1 MVTTVSEFIQNSTKR
16 RLRLAVEG
24 IVQGVGFRP
33 FVYGLAK
40 DVGVVGWVKNTAR
53 GVLIDIEGTID
64 QLQVFQ
70 KRLEQDKPP
79 HAFLQHLETQWM
91 SLAGYTDFEI
101 RPSDAA
107 HSSIATPKS
116 ALILPDLATCPACL
130 HEIYNPA
137 NRRYRYPFTNCT
149 HCGPR
154 FSILRSLPYDRPN
167 TTMQQF
173 QMCPECHA
181 EYENPLDRRFHAQP
195 NACPHCGPH
204 LELWDRQGKSVFEN
218 LPNPPN
224 PPSLQ
229 GNGGTG
235 LPSPPGNGGT
245 GLPSPRRRGAGGE
258 VNPDDLT
265 EVQSTFQTLSKTLA
279 SHDEALLQTANAIRQ
294 GKIMA
299 IKGLGGFH
307 LVVDAGNETAVRTLR
322 DRKRRPDKPLA
333 LMYPSL
339 ELIREH
345 CQVSEVEENLLRSSE
360 APIVL
365 LQSKI
370 QNLKS
375 KIAPS
380 VAPGNPYLGVMLPY
394 TPLHHLLL
402 SELGFPIVA
411 TSGNLSSEPICTDEW
426 DALNQLQDIAD
437 LFLVHDR
444 PIARPVDDSI
454 VRVVCEQPIVLR
466 RARGYAPFP
475 ITLPSKSTSHDS
487 SIILAVGAHL
497 KNTVALYLN
506 HQILLSQHLGD
517 LDNLQ
522 TSDRFQEAIHHL
534 LNIYEVQP
542 SAIACD
548 AHPDYYS
555 TQFAHAL
562 IEVKAESRQATEQK
576 LFPSAICHLPSAFPT
591 STPVIPVQHH
601 YAHVLSCMVDNQ
613 LEPPVLGIAW
623 DGTGYGLDG
632 TIWGGEFLNIPA
644 NGFERTAHLRSFPLP
659 GGEQAVKE
667 PRRCALGLLY
677 ECFGNRAFE
686 MLELAPLQAFSP
698 QELKVLQTM
707 LQRGLNTPKTSSA
720 GRLFDAIAALLG
732 LCQQASF
739 EGQAAM
745 QLEFA
750 TNGFKTNEAYPYEL
764 MCPPH
769 SPMILNYSPMLNAIL
784 DDIHEQISQ
793 AIVAAKFHN
802 TLIEGMV
809 AIANR
814 VGVEKIVLTG
824 GCFQNRYLLER
835 AIARLKAEGFSIYW
849 HHRIPTNDG
858 GIAAGQIMA
867 ALRALQNQSEG
878 E

>member
-1 MVTTVSEFIQNSTKR
+1 MVTTALGFIQNSTKR
-16 RLRLAVEG
+16 RLCLTVEG

-40 DVGVVGWVKNTAR
+40 EVGVVGWVKNTDR
-53 GVLIDIEGTID
+53 GVLIDIEGTIE
-64 QLQVFQ
+64 QLQIFQ
-70 KRLEQDKPP
+70 KRLKQDKPP
-79 HAFLQHLETQWM
+79 HAFLQHIETQWM
-91 SLAGYTDFEI
+91 NLAGYTDFEI

-107 HSSIATPKS
+107 HSSLATPKS

-130 HEIYNPA
+130 HEIFDPA

-167 TTMQQF
+167 TTMQRF

-204 LELWDRQGKSVFEN
+204 LELWDRQGK
-218 LPNPPN
+218 
-224 PPSLQ
+224 
-229 GNGGTG
+229 
-235 LPSPPGNGGT
+235 
-245 GLPSPRRRGAGGE
+245 
-258 VNPDDLT
+258 
-265 EVQSTFQTLSKTLA
+265 TLA

-294 GKIMA
+294 GKILA

-322 DRKRRPDKPLA
+322 DHKRRPDKPLA

-339 ELIREH
+339 ELIRKH

-370 QNLKS
+370 HNLKS
-375 KIAPS
+375 TIAPS

-411 TSGNLSSEPICTDEW
+411 TSGNLSSEPICTDEF
-426 DALNQLQDIAD
+426 DALNRLQDIAD

-454 VRVVCEQPIVLR
+454 VRVVCDSVSEAGRSPALLLSADRPIVLR

-475 ITLPSKSTSHDS
+475 ITPPSKSTSHNS

-506 HQILLSQHLGD
+506 HQILMSQHLGD
-517 LDNLQ
+517 LDNLS
-522 TSDRFQEAIHHL
+522 TIDRFQEAIHHL

-542 SAIACD
+542 TTIACD

-555 TQFAHAL
+555 TQFANVL
-562 IEVKAESRQATEQK
+562 SQKATH
-576 LFPSAICHLPSAFPT
+576 P

-613 LEPPVLGIAW
+613 LETPVLGITW

-632 TIWGGEFLNIPA
+632 TIWGGEFLNILA
-644 NGFERTAHLRSFPLP
+644 NGFERMAHLRSFPLP

-677 ECFGNRAFE
+677 ECFGNRAFK
-686 MLELAPLQAFSP
+686 MLELAPLQAFSE

-732 LCQQASF
+732 LCPQASF

-750 TNGFKTNEAYPYEL
+750 TNGFKTYEVYPYEL
-764 MCPPH
+764 LCPVH
-769 SPMILNYSPMLNAIL
+769 SPMILDYSPMLNAIL

-793 AIVAAKFHN
+793 EIIAAKFHN

-814 VGVEKIVLTG
+814 LGVEQIVLTG

-835 AIARLKAEGFSIYW
+835 AIARLKTEGFLIYW

-867 ALRALQNQSEG
+867 ALRVLQNQSGG

>member
-1 MVTTVSEFIQNSTKR
+1 MLTTASEFIQNSTKR
-16 RLRLAVEG
+16 RLQLTIEG

-40 DVGVVGWVKNTAR
+40 DVGVVGWVKNTDR
-53 GVLIDIEGTID
+53 GVSIDIEGTVE

-79 HAFLQHLETQWM
+79 HAFLQHIETQWM
-91 SLAGYTDFEI
+91 SFAGYTDFEI

-130 HEIYNPA
+130 DEIFDPA
-137 NRRYRYPFTNCT
+137 NRRHRYPFTNCT

-195 NACPHCGPH
+195 NACPTCGPH
-204 LELWDRQGKSVFEN
+204 LELWDRQG
-218 LPNPPN
+218 
-224 PPSLQ
+224 
-229 GNGGTG
+229 
-235 LPSPPGNGGT
+235 
-245 GLPSPRRRGAGGE
+245 
-258 VNPDDLT
+258 
-265 EVQSTFQTLSKTLA
+265 KTLA

-294 GKIMA
+294 GKILA

-307 LVVDAGNETAVRTLR
+307 LVVDASNETAVRTLR

-345 CQVSEVEENLLRSSE
+345 CQVSEEEEKLLRSSE

-370 QNLKS
+370 HNFKS
-375 KIAPS
+375 TIAPS
-380 VAPGNPYLGVMLPY
+380 VAPDNPYLGVMLPY

-411 TSGNLSSEPICTDEW
+411 TSGNLSSEPICTDEL
-426 DALNQLQDIAD
+426 DALNRLQDIAD

-454 VRVVCEQPIVLR
+454 VRVVCDSVSVTRSDSEVRASAGRSPALLLSADRPIILR

-475 ITLPSKSTSHDS
+475 ITPSSKSTSHDS
-487 SIILAVGAHL
+487 SVILAVGAHQ

-506 HQILLSQHLGD
+506 HQILMSQHLGD
-517 LDNLQ
+517 LDNLS
-522 TSDRFQEAIHHL
+522 TIDRFQEAIHHL
-534 LNIYEVQP
+534 LNIYDVHP
-542 SAIACD
+542 TAIATD

-555 TQFAHAL
+555 TQFANVL
-562 IEVKAESRQATEQK
+562 SQEAT
-576 LFPSAICHLPSAFPT
+576 PP
-591 STPVIPVQHH
+591 STPVVSVQHH

-644 NGFERTAHLRSFPLP
+644 SGFERTAHLRSFPLP

-686 MLELAPLQAFSP
+686 MVELPPLQAFSP

-750 TNGFKTNEAYPYEL
+750 TNGFKTDEAYPYEL
-764 MCPPH
+764 LCPVY
-769 SPMILNYSPMLNAIL
+769 SPMILDYSPMLNAIL
-784 DDIHEQISQ
+784 NDIHEQISQ
-793 AIVAAKFHN
+793 ASVAAKFHN

-814 VGVEKIVLTG
+814 VGVEQIVLTG
-824 GCFQNRYLLER
+824 GCFQNRYLLEG
-835 AIARLKAEGFSIYW
+835 AIARLKIEGFSIYW

-867 ALRALQNQSEG
+867 ALRALQNESGG

>member
-1 MVTTVSEFIQNSTKR
+1 MLTTASGFIQNSTKR
-16 RLRLAVEG
+16 RLCLAVEG

-40 DVGVVGWVKNTAR
+40 DVGVVGWVKNTDR
-53 GVLIDIEGTID
+53 GVSIDIEGTVE

-79 HAFLQHLETQWM
+79 HAFLQYLETQWM

-107 HSSIATPKS
+107 DSSIATPKS

-130 HEIYNPA
+130 HEIYDSA

-167 TTMQQF
+167 TTMQRF
-173 QMCPECHA
+173 QMCPECRT

-195 NACPHCGPH
+195 NACPTCGPH
-204 LELWDRQGKSVFEN
+204 LQLWDRQG
-218 LPNPPN
+218 
-224 PPSLQ
+224 
-229 GNGGTG
+229 
-235 LPSPPGNGGT
+235 
-245 GLPSPRRRGAGGE
+245 
-258 VNPDDLT
+258 
-265 EVQSTFQTLSKTLA
+265 KTLA

-294 GKIMA
+294 GKILA

-307 LVVDAGNETAVRTLR
+307 LVVDAGNEAAVKTLR

-345 CQVSEVEENLLRSSE
+345 CQVSEEEEKLLRSSE

-365 LQSKI
+365 LQKRKAEGRGQRAEGLDAKSRSLLAIDKKQGSEFLTQSKI
-370 QNLKS
+370 VL
-375 KIAPS
+375 S
-380 VAPGNPYLGVMLPY
+380 VAPDNPYLGVMLPY

-411 TSGNLSSEPICTDEW
+411 TSGNLSSEPIYTDEL
-426 DALNQLQDIAD
+426 DALNRLQNIAD

-454 VRVVCEQPIVLR
+454 MRVVCARPIVLR

-475 ITLPSKSTSHDS
+475 ITPPSKSTSHDS
-487 SIILAVGAHL
+487 SVILAVGAHQ

-506 HQILLSQHLGD
+506 HQILMSQHLGD
-517 LDNLQ
+517 LDNLS
-522 TSDRFQEAIHHL
+522 TIDRFQEAIHHL

-542 SAIACD
+542 TTIACD

-555 TQFAHAL
+555 TQFAHTL
-562 IEVKAESRQATEQK
+562 IELNAQSKQANEQK
-576 LFPSAICHLPSAFPT
+576 RFPPGLCLLPSAFSQEATHP
-591 STPVIPVQHH
+591 STPVVSVQHH

-686 MLELAPLQAFSP
+686 MVELAPLQAFSS

-750 TNGFKTNEAYPYEL
+750 TNGFKTDEAYPYKL
-764 MCPPH
+764 LCPPQA
-769 SPMILNYSPMLNAIL
+769 PIILDYSPMLNAIL
-784 DDIHEQISQ
+784 GDIYEQISQ
-793 AIVAAKFHN
+793 EIVAAKFHN

-814 VGVEKIVLTG
+814 VGVEQIVLTG

-835 AIARLKAEGFSIYW
+835 AIAQFKTEGFSIYW

-867 ALRALQNQSEG
+867 ALRALQNESGG

>member
-16 RLRLAVEG
+16 RLRLTVEG

-40 DVGVVGWVKNTAR
+40 EVGVLGWVKNTDR
-53 GVLIDIEGTID
+53 GVSIDIEGTIE
-64 QLQVFQ
+64 QLQIFQ
-70 KRLEQDKPP
+70 KRLLQDKPH
-79 HAFLQHLETQWM
+79 HAFLQHIETQWM

-101 RPSDAA
+101 HPSDAA
-107 HSSIATPKS
+107 DSSIATPKS

-130 HEIYNPA
+130 HEIYDPA
-137 NRRYRYPFTNCT
+137 T
-149 HCGPR
+149 
-154 FSILRSLPYDRPN
+154 
-167 TTMQQF
+167 
-173 QMCPECHA
+173 
-181 EYENPLDRRFHAQP
+181 RRFHAQP
-195 NACPHCGPH
+195 NACPTCGPH
-204 LELWDRQGKSVFEN
+204 LELWDRQG
-218 LPNPPN
+218 
-224 PPSLQ
+224 
-229 GNGGTG
+229 
-235 LPSPPGNGGT
+235 
-245 GLPSPRRRGAGGE
+245 
-258 VNPDDLT
+258 
-265 EVQSTFQTLSKTLA
+265 KTLA

-294 GKIMA
+294 GKILA

-307 LVVDAGNETAVRTLR
+307 LVVDGGNETAVRALR
-322 DRKRRPDKPLA
+322 DRKRRPNKPLA

-345 CQVSEVEENLLRSSE
+345 CQVSEEEEKLLCSSE

-375 KIAPS
+375 TIAPS
-380 VAPGNPYLGVMLPY
+380 VAPDNPYLGVMLPY

-411 TSGNLSSEPICTDEW
+411 TSGNLSSEPIYTDEL
-426 DALNQLQDIAD
+426 DALNRLQDIAD

-454 VRVVCEQPIVLR
+454 VRVVGDRPIVLHEHFKPHPSPPLTKGRKQEVSPLTQGALKGVSSIRAGGLIVLR

-475 ITLPSKSTSHDS
+475 ITPPSKSTSHDS

-506 HQILLSQHLGD
+506 HQILMSQHLGD
-517 LDNLQ
+517 LDNLS
-522 TSDRFQEAIHHL
+522 TIDRFQEAIHHL

-542 SAIACD
+542 TAIATD

-555 TQFAHAL
+555 TQFANAL
-562 IEVKAESRQATEQK
+562 IEVKAESKQATEQK
-576 LFPSAICHLPSAFPT
+576 RFPSALCPLPSAFPT

-632 TIWGGEFLNIPA
+632 TIWGGEFLNILA

-686 MLELAPLQAFSP
+686 MLELASVQAFSR
-698 QELKVLQTM
+698 QKLKVLQAM
-707 LQRGLNTPKTSSA
+707 LQRELNAPKTSSA

-750 TNGFKTNEAYPYEL
+750 ANGFKTDEAYPYEL
-764 MCPPH
+764 LCPTQA
-769 SPMILNYSPMLNAIL
+769 PMILDYSPMLNAIL
-784 DDIHEQISQ
+784 DDIHEPISQ
-793 AIVAAKFHN
+793 EIVAAKFHN

-809 AIANR
+809 ANAKR
-814 VGVEKIVLTG
+814 VGVEQIVLTG

-835 AIARLKAEGFSIYW
+835 AIARLKKEGFSIYW

-867 ALRALQNQSEG
+867 ALRALQNQSGGRENVSSR
-878 E
+878 

>member
-1 MVTTVSEFIQNSTKR
+1 MLTTAPRFPHNSTKH

-33 FVYGLAK
+33 FVYSLAK
-40 DVGVVGWVKNTAR
+40 DVGVVGWVKNTDR
-53 GVLIDIEGTID
+53 GVSIDIEGTIY
-64 QLQVFQ
+64 QLQIFQ
-70 KRLEQDKPP
+70 KRLKQDKPP
-79 HAFLQHLETQWM
+79 HAFLQHIETQWM
-91 SLAGYTDFEI
+91 NLAGYTDFEI

-107 HSSIATPKS
+107 HSSLATPKS

-130 HEIYNPA
+130 HEIYDPA

-167 TTMQQF
+167 TTMQRF
-173 QMCPECHA
+173 QMCPECRA

-195 NACPHCGPH
+195 NACPTCGPH
-204 LELWDRQGKSVFEN
+204 LELWDRQGK
-218 LPNPPN
+218 
-224 PPSLQ
+224 
-229 GNGGTG
+229 
-235 LPSPPGNGGT
+235 
-245 GLPSPRRRGAGGE
+245 
-258 VNPDDLT
+258 
-265 EVQSTFQTLSKTLA
+265 TLA
-279 SHDEALLQTANAIRQ
+279 SHDEALLQMANAIRQ
-294 GKIMA
+294 GKILA

-339 ELIREH
+339 ELIREY
-345 CQVSEVEENLLRSSE
+345 CQVSEEEEKLLRSSE

-426 DALNQLQDIAD
+426 DALNRLQDIAD

-454 VRVVCEQPIVLR
+454 VRAVCEQPIVLR

-475 ITLPSKSTSHDS
+475 ITPPSKSTSHDLHLVPLITPNKKLSMSPRPRVPASVLKADSNS

-506 HQILLSQHLGD
+506 HQILMSQHLGD
-517 LDNLQ
+517 LDNLS
-522 TSDRFQEAIHHL
+522 TIDRFQEAIHHL

-542 SAIACD
+542 TAMPKAVPLHIACD

-555 TQFAHAL
+555 TQFANVL
-562 IEVKAESRQATEQK
+562 SQEATH
-576 LFPSAICHLPSAFPT
+576 PSTA
-591 STPVIPVQHH
+591 VIPVQHH

-686 MLELAPLQAFSP
+686 MVELAPLQAFSP

-745 QLEFA
+745 QLEFV
-750 TNGFKTNEAYPYEL
+750 TNGFKTHEAYPYEL
-764 MCPPH
+764 LCLSH
-769 SPMILNYSPMLNAIL
+769 SPLILDYSLMLNAIL

-793 AIVAAKFHN
+793 EIIAAKFHN

-814 VGVEKIVLTG
+814 VGVEQIVLTG

-835 AIARLKAEGFSIYW
+835 AIARLKTEGFSIYW
-849 HHRIPTNDG
+849 HHQIPTNDG

-867 ALRALQNQSEG
+867 ALRALQNQSG
-878 E
+878 GA

>member
-1 MVTTVSEFIQNSTKR
+1 MVTTVSESIQNSTKR
-16 RLRLAVEG
+16 RLRLSVEG

-40 DVGVVGWVKNTAR
+40 DVGVVGWVKNTDS
-53 GVLIDIEGTID
+53 GVSIDIEGSIE

-70 KRLEQDKPP
+70 KRLDQDKPP
-79 HAFLQHLETQWM
+79 HAFLQHIETQWI
-91 SLAGYTDFEI
+91 SLVGYTDFEI

-107 HSSIATPKS
+107 DSSIATPKS

-130 HEIYNPA
+130 HEIDDPA

-167 TTMQQF
+167 TTMQRF

-195 NACPHCGPH
+195 NACPTCGPH
-204 LELWDRQGKSVFEN
+204 LELCDRQG
-218 LPNPPN
+218 
-224 PPSLQ
+224 
-229 GNGGTG
+229 
-235 LPSPPGNGGT
+235 
-245 GLPSPRRRGAGGE
+245 
-258 VNPDDLT
+258 
-265 EVQSTFQTLSKTLA
+265 KTLA
-279 SHDEALLQTANAIRQ
+279 SHDEALQQTANAIRQ
-294 GKIMA
+294 GKILA

-307 LVVDAGNETAVRTLR
+307 LVVDGGNETAVRALR

-345 CQVSEVEENLLRSSE
+345 CQVSEEEEKLLCSSE

-375 KIAPS
+375 TIAPS
-380 VAPGNPYLGVMLPY
+380 VAPDNPYLGVMLAY

-411 TSGNLSSEPICTDEW
+411 TSGNLSSEPICTDEL
-426 DALNQLQDIAD
+426 DALNRLQDIAD

-454 VRVVCEQPIVLR
+454 VRVVWDRPIVLR

-475 ITLPSKSTSHDS
+475 ITPPSKSTSHNS
-487 SIILAVGAHL
+487 SVILAVGAHQ

-506 HQILLSQHLGD
+506 HQILMSQHLGD
-517 LDNLQ
+517 LDNLS
-522 TSDRFQEAIHHL
+522 TIDRFQEAIHHL
-534 LNIYEVQP
+534 LNIYEVHP
-542 SAIACD
+542 TAIACD

-555 TQFAHAL
+555 TQFANAL
-562 IEVKAESRQATEQK
+562 IEVKAESKQATGATEQK
-576 LFPSAICHLPSAFPT
+576 RFPSAVCHLPSAFRT
-591 STPVIPVQHH
+591 STAVIPVQHH

-632 TIWGGEFLNIPA
+632 TIWGGEFLNILA

-686 MLELAPLQAFSP
+686 MSELAPLQSFSK

-750 TNGFKTNEAYPYEL
+750 TNGFKTHQAYPYEVL
-764 MCPPH
+764 CPVH
-769 SPMILNYSPMLNAIL
+769 SPMILDYSPMLNAIL

-793 AIVAAKFHN
+793 EIVAAKFHN

-814 VGVEKIVLTG
+814 VGVEQIVLTG
-824 GCFQNRYLLER
+824 GCFQNRYLLEHTVD
-835 AIARLKAEGFSIYW
+835 RLNTEGFSVYW

-867 ALRALQNQSEG
+867 ALRALQNQSGGRENVSCRTR
-878 E
+878 

>member
-1 MVTTVSEFIQNSTKR
+1 MVTTASGFIQNSTKR
-16 RLRLAVEG
+16 RLCLAVEG

-40 DVGVVGWVKNTAR
+40 DVGVVGWVKNTDR
-53 GVLIDIEGTID
+53 GVSIDIEGTIE

-79 HAFLQHLETQWM
+79 HAFLQHIETEWM
-91 SLAGYTDFEI
+91 SLAGYTDFDI

-107 HSSIATPKS
+107 DSSISTPKS

-130 HEIYNPA
+130 HEIYDPA

-173 QMCPECHA
+173 QMCPECRA
-181 EYENPLDRRFHAQP
+181 EYQNPLDRRFHAQP
-195 NACPHCGPH
+195 NACPTCGPH
-204 LELWDRQGKSVFEN
+204 LELWDRQGK
-218 LPNPPN
+218 
-224 PPSLQ
+224 
-229 GNGGTG
+229 
-235 LPSPPGNGGT
+235 
-245 GLPSPRRRGAGGE
+245 
-258 VNPDDLT
+258 
-265 EVQSTFQTLSKTLA
+265 TLA
-279 SHDEALLQTANAIRQ
+279 SHDQALLQTANAIRQ
-294 GKIMA
+294 GKILA

-345 CQVSEVEENLLRSSE
+345 CQVSEEEEKLLCSSE

-380 VAPGNPYLGVMLPY
+380 VAPGNPDLGVMLPY

-411 TSGNLSSEPICTDEW
+411 TSGNLSSEPICTDEL
-426 DALNQLQDIAD
+426 DALNRLQNIAD

-454 VRVVCEQPIVLR
+454 VRVVGEQPIVLHEHFKPHPSPPLTKGREQEVSPLTKGGLRGVSSIRAGGLIVLR

-475 ITLPSKSTSHDS
+475 ITPPSKLTSHDS

-506 HQILLSQHLGD
+506 HQILMSQHLGD
-517 LDNLQ
+517 LDNLS
-522 TSDRFQEAIHHL
+522 TIDRFQEAIHHL

-542 SAIACD
+542 VAIATD

-555 TQFAHAL
+555 TQFANAL
-562 IEVKAESRQATEQK
+562 IELNAQSKQATEQK
-576 LFPSAICHLPSAFPT
+576 RFPSALCPLPSAFRT

-686 MLELAPLQAFSP
+686 MVELAPLQAFSP

-750 TNGFKTNEAYPYEL
+750 PNGFKTNETYPYEL
-764 MCPPH
+764 LCPVD
-769 SPMILNYSPMLNAIL
+769 SPMILDYSPMLNAIL

-793 AIVAAKFHN
+793 EIVAAKFHN

-809 AIANR
+809 AIAKR
-814 VGVEKIVLTG
+814 VGVEQIVLTG
-824 GCFQNRYLLER
+824 GCFQNCYLLEC
-835 AIARLKAEGFSIYW
+835 AIARLNREGFSIYW

-867 ALRALQNQSEG
+867 ALRVLQNQS
-878 E
+878 

>member
-16 RLRLAVEG
+16 RLRLTVEG

-40 DVGVVGWVKNTAR
+40 DVGVVGWVKNTDR
-53 GVLIDIEGTID
+53 GVSIDIEGTIE

-70 KRLEQDKPP
+70 KRLDQDKPP
-79 HAFLQHLETQWM
+79 HAFLQHIEAQWR
-91 SLAGYTDFEI
+91 SLAGYTDFDI
-101 RPSDAA
+101 HPSDAA
-107 HSSIATPKS
+107 DSSIATPKS

-130 HEIYNPA
+130 HEIDDPA

-167 TTMQQF
+167 TTMQLF

-195 NACPHCGPH
+195 NACPTCGPH
-204 LELWDRQGKSVFEN
+204 LELWDRQG
-218 LPNPPN
+218 
-224 PPSLQ
+224 
-229 GNGGTG
+229 
-235 LPSPPGNGGT
+235 
-245 GLPSPRRRGAGGE
+245 
-258 VNPDDLT
+258 
-265 EVQSTFQTLSKTLA
+265 KTLA

-294 GKIMA
+294 GKILA

-307 LVVDAGNETAVRTLR
+307 LVVDASNETAVRTLR

-345 CQVSEVEENLLRSSE
+345 CQVSEEEEKLLRSSE
-360 APIVL
+360 APILL

-375 KIAPS
+375 TIAPS
-380 VAPGNPYLGVMLPY
+380 VAPDNPYLGVMLPY

-411 TSGNLSSEPICTDEW
+411 TSGNLSSEPICTDEL
-426 DALNQLQDIAD
+426 DALNRLQDIAD

-454 VRVVCEQPIVLR
+454 VRVVCDRPIVLR

-475 ITLPSKSTSHDS
+475 ITPPSKSTSHNS
-487 SIILAVGAHL
+487 SVILAVGAHQ

-506 HQILLSQHLGD
+506 HQILMSQHLGD
-517 LDNLQ
+517 LDNLS
-522 TSDRFQEAIHHL
+522 TIDRFQEAIHHL

-542 SAIACD
+542 TAIACD

-555 TQFAHAL
+555 TQFANAL
-562 IEVKAESRQATEQK
+562 IEVNAESKQATEQK
-576 LFPSAICHLPSAFPT
+576 RFPSALCHLPSAFRT
-591 STPVIPVQHH
+591 STAVIPVQHH

-632 TIWGGEFLNIPA
+632 TIWGGEFLNILA
-644 NGFERTAHLRSFPLP
+644 NGFERTAHLRSFSLP

-686 MLELAPLQAFSP
+686 MSELAPLQSFSK

-745 QLEFA
+745 QIEFA
-750 TNGFKTNEAYPYEL
+750 TNGFKTDEAYPYEL
-764 MCPPH
+764 LCPVH
-769 SPMILNYSPMLNAIL
+769 SSMILDYSPMLNAIL
-784 DDIHEQISQ
+784 DDIHGQISQ
-793 AIVAAKFHN
+793 EIVAAKFHN

-814 VGVEKIVLTG
+814 VGVEQIVLTG

-835 AIARLKAEGFSIYW
+835 AIARLNTEGFSVYW

-867 ALRALQNQSEG
+867 ALRALQNQSGGRENVSCRTR
-878 E
+878 

>member
-1 MVTTVSEFIQNSTKR
+1 MLTTESKFIQNSTKR
-16 RLRLAVEG
+16 RLCLTVEG

-40 DVGVVGWVKNTAR
+40 DVGVVGWVKNTDR
-53 GVLIDIEGTID
+53 GVSIDIEGTIE
-64 QLQVFQ
+64 QLQIFQ
-70 KRLEQDKPP
+70 KRLQQEKPH
-79 HAFLQHLETQWM
+79 HAFLQHIETQWM

-116 ALILPDLATCPACL
+116 ALILPDLATCRACL
-130 HEIYNPA
+130 HEIYDPA

-167 TTMQQF
+167 TTMQRF
-173 QMCPECHA
+173 QMCPECRA

-195 NACPHCGPH
+195 NACPTCGPH
-204 LELWDRQGKSVFEN
+204 LELWDRQGK
-218 LPNPPN
+218 
-224 PPSLQ
+224 
-229 GNGGTG
+229 
-235 LPSPPGNGGT
+235 
-245 GLPSPRRRGAGGE
+245 
-258 VNPDDLT
+258 
-265 EVQSTFQTLSKTLA
+265 TLA
-279 SHDEALLQTANAIRQ
+279 THDEALLQTANAIRQ
-294 GKIMA
+294 GKILA

-307 LVVDAGNETAVRTLR
+307 VVVDAGNETAVRTLR

-345 CQVSEVEENLLRSSE
+345 CQVSEEEEKLLLSSE

-370 QNLKS
+370 HNFKS
-375 KIAPS
+375 TIAPS

-411 TSGNLSSEPICTDEW
+411 TSGNLSSEPICTDEL
-426 DALNQLQDIAD
+426 DALNRLQNIAD

-454 VRVVCEQPIVLR
+454 VRVVGEEPIVLHEHFKPHPSPPLTKGREQEQVSPLTKGGLRGVRSIRADRPIVLR

-475 ITLPSKSTSHDS
+475 ITPPSKLTSHDS
-487 SIILAVGAHL
+487 SVILAVGAHL

-506 HQILLSQHLGD
+506 HQILMSQHLGD
-517 LDNLQ
+517 LDNLS
-522 TSDRFQEAIHHL
+522 TIDRFQEAIHHL

-542 SAIACD
+542 TAIATD

-555 TQFAHAL
+555 TQFANAL
-562 IEVKAESRQATEQK
+562 IEVKAESKQATEQK
-576 LFPSAICHLPSAFPT
+576 RFPSALCPLPSAFPT
-591 STPVIPVQHH
+591 STAVIPVQHH

-632 TIWGGEFLNIPA
+632 TIWGGEFLNILA

-686 MLELAPLQAFSP
+686 MLELASVQAFSR
-698 QELKVLQTM
+698 QKLKVLQAM
-707 LQRGLNTPKTSSA
+707 LQRELNTPKTSSA

-750 TNGFKTNEAYPYEL
+750 ANGFKTDEAYPYEL
-764 MCPPH
+764 LCPAH
-769 SPMILNYSPMLNAIL
+769 SPMILDYSPMLNAIL

-793 AIVAAKFHN
+793 EIVAAKFHN

-814 VGVEKIVLTG
+814 VGVEQIVLTG

-835 AIARLKAEGFSIYW
+835 AIARLKTEGFSIYW

-867 ALRALQNQSEG
+867 ALRTLQNQSGG

>member
-1 MVTTVSEFIQNSTKR
+1 MVSTVSEFIKNSTKR

-40 DVGVVGWVKNTAR
+40 DVGVVGWVKNTDR
-53 GVLIDIEGTID
+53 GVSIDIEGTIE

-70 KRLEQDKPP
+70 KRLDQDKPP
-79 HAFLQHLETQWM
+79 HAFLQHIEAQWM
-91 SLAGYTDFEI
+91 SLAGYTEFDI
-101 RPSDAA
+101 YPSDAA

-130 HEIYNPA
+130 HEIYAPA
-137 NRRYRYPFTNCT
+137 NRRYHYPFTNCT

-167 TTMQQF
+167 TTMQRF
-173 QMCPECHA
+173 QMCPECRA

-195 NACPHCGPH
+195 NACPTCGPH
-204 LELWDRQGKSVFEN
+204 LELCDRQG
-218 LPNPPN
+218 
-224 PPSLQ
+224 
-229 GNGGTG
+229 
-235 LPSPPGNGGT
+235 
-245 GLPSPRRRGAGGE
+245 
-258 VNPDDLT
+258 
-265 EVQSTFQTLSKTLA
+265 KTLA

-294 GKIMA
+294 GKILA

-307 LVVDAGNETAVRTLR
+307 LVVDASNETAVRTLR

-345 CQVSEVEENLLRSSE
+345 CQVSEEEEKLLCSSE

-375 KIAPS
+375 TIAAS
-380 VAPGNPYLGVMLPY
+380 VAPDNPYLGVMLPY

-411 TSGNLSSEPICTDEW
+411 TSGNLSSEPICTDEL
-426 DALNQLQDIAD
+426 DALNRLQDIAD

-454 VRVVCEQPIVLR
+454 VRVVCDRPIVLR

-475 ITLPSKSTSHDS
+475 ITPPSKSTSHNS
-487 SIILAVGAHL
+487 SVILAVGAHQ

-506 HQILLSQHLGD
+506 HQILMSQHLGD
-517 LDNLQ
+517 LDNLS
-522 TSDRFQEAIHHL
+522 TIDRFQEAIHHL

-542 SAIACD
+542 TAIACD

-555 TQFAHAL
+555 TQFANAL
-562 IEVKAESRQATEQK
+562 IEVNAESKQATEQK
-576 LFPSAICHLPSAFPT
+576 RFPSAVCHLPSAFRT
-591 STPVIPVQHH
+591 STAVIPVQHH

-632 TIWGGEFLNIPA
+632 TIWGGEFLNILA

-686 MLELAPLQAFSP
+686 MSELAPLQSFSK

-745 QLEFA
+745 QIEFA
-750 TNGFKTNEAYPYEL
+750 TNSFKTDEAYPYEL
-764 MCPPH
+764 LCPVH
-769 SPMILNYSPMLNAIL
+769 SSMILDYSPMLNAIL
-784 DDIHEQISQ
+784 DDIHGQISQ
-793 AIVAAKFHN
+793 EIVAAKFHN

-814 VGVEKIVLTG
+814 VGVEQIVLTG
-824 GCFQNRYLLER
+824 GCFQSRYLLER
-835 AIARLKAEGFSIYW
+835 AIARLNTEGFSVYW
-849 HHRIPTNDG
+849 HHRIPSNDG

-867 ALRALQNQSEG
+867 ALRALQNQSGGRENVSCRTR
-878 E
+878 

>member
-1 MVTTVSEFIQNSTKR
+1 MVTTASGFIQHSTKR
-16 RLRLAVEG
+16 RQRLAVEG

-40 DVGVVGWVKNTAR
+40 DVGVVGWVKNTDR
-53 GVLIDIEGTID
+53 GVLIDIEGTIE
-64 QLQVFQ
+64 QLQIFQ
-70 KRLEQDKPP
+70 KRLEQDKP
-79 HAFLQHLETQWM
+79 HHTFLQHIETQWM
-91 SLAGYTDFEI
+91 SLAGYTDFAI

-116 ALILPDLATCPACL
+116 ALILPDLATCRACL
-130 HEIYNPA
+130 HEIFDPA

-167 TTMQQF
+167 TTMQRF
-173 QMCPECHA
+173 QMCPECRA

-195 NACPHCGPH
+195 NACPICGPH
-204 LELWDRQGKSVFEN
+204 LELWDRQG
-218 LPNPPN
+218 
-224 PPSLQ
+224 
-229 GNGGTG
+229 
-235 LPSPPGNGGT
+235 
-245 GLPSPRRRGAGGE
+245 
-258 VNPDDLT
+258 
-265 EVQSTFQTLSKTLA
+265 KTLA

-294 GKIMA
+294 GKILA

-322 DRKRRPDKPLA
+322 DRKRRPNKPLA

-345 CQVSEVEENLLRSSE
+345 CQVSEEEEKLLRSSE

-370 QNLKS
+370 PNLKS
-375 KIAPS
+375 TIAPS
-380 VAPGNPYLGVMLPY
+380 VAPDNPYLGVMLPY

-411 TSGNLSSEPICTDEW
+411 TSGNRSSEPICTDEL
-426 DALNQLQDIAD
+426 DALNRLQNIAD

-454 VRVVCEQPIVLR
+454 VRVVGEEPIVLR

-475 ITLPSKSTSHDS
+475 ITPPSKSTSHNS
-487 SIILAVGAHL
+487 SIILAVGTHL

-506 HQILLSQHLGD
+506 HQILMSQHLGD
-517 LDNLQ
+517 LDNLS
-522 TSDRFQEAIHHL
+522 TIDRFQEAIHHL

-542 SAIACD
+542 TAIATD

-555 TQFAHAL
+555 TQFANAL
-562 IEVKAESRQATEQK
+562 IEVKAESKQATEQK
-576 LFPSAICHLPSAFPT
+576 RFPSALCPLPSAFPT

-632 TIWGGEFLNIPA
+632 TIWGGEFLNILA

-686 MLELAPLQAFSP
+686 MLELAPLQAFSE
-698 QELKVLQTM
+698 QELKVLQTI

-750 TNGFKTNEAYPYEL
+750 ANGFKTHEAYPHEL
-764 MCPPH
+764 LCPAY
-769 SPMILNYSPMLNAIL
+769 SPMILDYSPMLNAIL
-784 DDIHEQISQ
+784 DDIHEQISPE
-793 AIVAAKFHN
+793 IVAAKFHN

-814 VGVEKIVLTG
+814 VGVEQIVLTG

-835 AIARLKAEGFSIYW
+835 AIAQLKTEGFSIYW

-867 ALRALQNQSEG
+867 ALRALQNQSG
-878 E
+878 GA